1 VALTDWLPFLRRPAP
16 VLEERAVVD
25 RTPIGMPPGGAQAY
39 ISNYADTGRS
49 ITPEQ
54 ARESPTVYACIRL
67 ISSNVSRMEWRVS
80 RRIDGYSTP
89 DKEHPLYRLLN
100 IEPNPLMGGMIW
112 RESMLLDALLYG
124 NAYAYI
130 ERDGMGNVIG
140 LHKLRADAVEVS
152 RGQDGFPIYTVMNS
166 FNNRLGTVYQGF
178 DIFHL
183 RAPSLDGLLGETPIY
198 LVRNI
203 IGVELE
209 AEKFV
214 ASFFRN
220 GARPAGIIK
229 VAGTLTEEALKRLRT
244 SWQAITGGAE
254 NAGRVAILES
264 GYEWQGVSVNPE
276 EAKLVELRSFT
287 RSQIAAAF
295 NVPEH
300 MVGGSGGGFAST
312 EQGNAEFVKHCLGN
326 WASRLE
332 EECARKL
339 IRKGDPIETRISF
352 DSLVRGDMGARF
364 SAYSVAL
371 NNGFMTINEARER
384 EGLQRIDGGDMARAP
399 VNLAVVDPNITQP
412 GDAINQQLMPPP
424 APAALPGGTPAQM
437 QGGTKIPQVPGSA
450 ILPPEKPKPEAMQ
463 MASADG
469 GFDDATQGCINAK
482 IPKLIEEGY
491 PQDQAVAIAISMCSE
506 KNCADDPDCGCET
519 EKRDCG
525 TGAGGFKPGNDCA
538 RGGGGGSDRASLMK
552 EITNFDFQLKEEK
565 ARPNPDRALIRDIES
580 ELKAASDELKRID
593 SADSAKK
600 ARANELAAKARRR
613 PPKASKT
620 IQMGDLPISRLGKGA
635 KGKRRGK

>member
-1 VALTDWLPFLRRPAP
+1 
-16 VLEERAVVD
+16 
-25 RTPIGMPPGGAQAY
+25 
-39 ISNYADTGRS
+39 
-49 ITPEQ
+49 
-54 ARESPTVYACIRL
+54 
-67 ISSNVSRMEWRVS
+67 
-80 RRIDGYSTP
+80 
-89 DKEHPLYRLLN
+89 
-100 IEPNPLMGGMIW
+100 
-112 RESMLLDALLYG
+112 
-124 NAYAYI
+124 
-130 ERDGMGNVIG
+130 
-140 LHKLRADAVEVS
+140 
-152 RGQDGFPIYTVMNS
+152 
-166 FNNRLGTVYQGF
+166 
-178 DIFHL
+178 
-183 RAPSLDGLLGETPIY
+183 
-198 LVRNI
+198 
-203 IGVELE
+203 
-209 AEKFV
+209 
-214 ASFFRN
+214 
-220 GARPAGIIK
+220 
-229 VAGTLTEEALKRLRT
+229 
-244 SWQAITGGAE
+244 
-254 NAGRVAILES
+254 
-264 GYEWQGVSVNPE
+264 
-276 EAKLVELRSFT
+276 
-287 RSQIAAAF
+287 
-295 NVPEH
+295 

-450 ILPPEKPKPEAMQ
+450 ILPPEKPKLEAMQ

-506 KNCADDPDCGCET
+506 KNCADDPDCDCKT

-538 RGGGGGSDRASLMK
+538 RGGGGGSDRARLMK

-565 ARPNPDRALIRDIES
+565 AKPNPDRAFIRDIES
-580 ELKAASDELKRID
+580 ELKAASDELKRMD
-593 SADSAKK
+593 AADSAKK
-600 ARANELAAKARRR
+600 ERANELAAKARRR